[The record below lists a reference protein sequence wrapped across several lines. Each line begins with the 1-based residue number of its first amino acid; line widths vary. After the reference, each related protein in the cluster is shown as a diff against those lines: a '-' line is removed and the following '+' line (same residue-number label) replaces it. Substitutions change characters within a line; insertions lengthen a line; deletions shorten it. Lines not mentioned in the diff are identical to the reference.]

1 MRTANQYLRLVIAA
15 LFLAASGT
23 VLLGQQAGATNQAP
37 QKNIE
42 KVPMAHS
49 NPASGQ
55 QMFKDYCAA
64 CHGATGKGDGPAA
77 ELLKTPPPDLT
88 AMARNNNG
96 KFPADHFA
104 AVLRFGTGTHA
115 HGTIDMPVWGPLF
128 SRENKDL
135 MQMRVSNLESY
146 VESIQQK

>member
-1 MRTANQYLRLVIAA
+1 MPINQYLRFVLAGVFFAA
-15 LFLAASGT
+15 CGA
-23 VLLGQQAGATNQAP
+23 VVLGQEVGTTNQPAQKTVEKAP
-37 QKNIE
+37 
-42 KVPMAHS
+42 MSHS
-49 NPASGQ
+49 NPASGK

-77 ELLKTPPPDLT
+77 ELLKTAPPDLT
-88 AMARNNNG
+88 AMAKSNNG

-104 AVLRFGTGTHA
+104 AVLHFGTEGHA

-128 SRENKDL
+128 SKENKDL
-135 MQMRVSNLESY
+135 TQLRISNLETY